1 MGRETIP
8 SPDDLLLLP
17 EVAEITRRS
26 IDTLRWLRHRGEGPR
41 GHRSGRRVYYRR
53 RDVMAWLEEQERR
66 AEDAPGRSPQPAA
79 LPCRMSARYR
89 HPISPFSRGVLLCLV
104 HRAPASPGAT
114 GRPGARSAAQGGT
127 GQWRERAVSRRDEL
141 LRAERRRAA

>member
-53 RDVMAWLEEQERR
+53 HDVMAWLDEQERQ
-66 AEDAPGRSPQPAA
+66 AEDVPGRSPQPAA
-79 LPCRMSARYR
+79 
-89 HPISPFSRGVLLCLV
+89 
-104 HRAPASPGAT
+104 
-114 GRPGARSAAQGGT
+114 
-127 GQWRERAVSRRDEL
+127 
-141 LRAERRRAA
+141 

>member
-1 MGRETIP
+1 MGPETTP

-53 RDVMAWLEEQERR
+53 RDVMAWLDQQERQ
-66 AEDAPGRSPQPAA
+66 AEDGPAQSPQPAA
-79 LPCRMSARYR
+79 
-89 HPISPFSRGVLLCLV
+89 
-104 HRAPASPGAT
+104 
-114 GRPGARSAAQGGT
+114 
-127 GQWRERAVSRRDEL
+127 
-141 LRAERRRAA
+141 

>member
-53 RDVMAWLEEQERR
+53 HERDGLAGRTGEAGRGR
-66 AEDAPGRSPQPAA
+66 ARPQPQPAA
-79 LPCRMSARYR
+79 
-89 HPISPFSRGVLLCLV
+89 
-104 HRAPASPGAT
+104 
-114 GRPGARSAAQGGT
+114 
-127 GQWRERAVSRRDEL
+127 
-141 LRAERRRAA
+141 